1 MVQKSSTS
9 ITLKWQTIIG
19 GLPGYKIKFKKAGNG
34 QYEYK
39 DIRSKY
45 AFQLQVEISDLE
57 KNTLYQIQVAGYTE
71 DGVGPYSEMIL
82 EKTED
87 GKSYILKSLP
97 LCSIQYIFYV
107 LVILCKGK
115 LKSVANVTEWHI
127 DQ

>member
-19 GLPGYKIKFKKAGNG
+19 GLSGYKIKFKKAGNG

-97 LCSIQYIFYV
+97 LCSIQYIFMF
-107 LVILCKGK
+107 
-115 LKSVANVTEWHI
+115 
-127 DQ
+127 